1 MITTK
6 EKLDDLYQ
14 KVCEWAKN
22 KGIDK
27 QLPKDG
33 LAKVGEESGEV
44 IDAVLHNSKT
54 EMEDAIGDLL
64 VTIVNFGNEIN
75 ASVKENIEAGIHQ
88 GNVILIWKKNAPK
101 DKAIEEVVHRVLSEN
116 AEEIHT
122 QAFQALTISSTIQK
136 ISSLLIRKTAKQE
149 HLTAIEC
156 YLEEIVTRCTILA
169 NEYGL
174 NPLDCLEE
182 AYNVIKRRTGK
193 MVDGSFVKTE
203 DLKNGIDN
211 Q

>member
-1 MITTK
+1 MITPK
-6 EKLDDLYQ
+6 EKLNDLYQ
-14 KVCEWAKN
+14 NVCEWAKN

-64 VTIVNFGNEIN
+64 VTIINFGNEIN
-75 ASVKENIEAGIHQ
+75 ASVKENIEKGIHQ
-88 GNVILIWKKNAPK
+88 GNVILTLKENTPK
-101 DKAIEEVVHRVLSEN
+101 GKAIEGTVHRVLSEN
-116 AEEIHT
+116 TEKIHI

-136 ISSLLIRKTAKQE
+136 ISSLLVRGSANQE
-149 HLTAIEC
+149 HLTDIES
-156 YLEEIVTRCTILA
+156 YLEEIVTCCTILA
-169 NEYGL
+169 NEYEL
-174 NPLDCLEE
+174 KPLDCLEE
-182 AYNVIKRRTGK
+182 AYNVIKGRTGK
-193 MVDGSFVKTE
+193 MVNGVFVKAE